1 MKGLDGFLERDR
13 DRSLFDLPPKPQKRM
28 TSQLRK

>member
-13 DRSLFDLPPKPQKRM
+13 DRSLFDLPPKTGHQK
-28 TSQLRK
+28 SASDD